1 MSSSVPIIQDEERLE
16 AIWQQVLER
25 LRGALNSA
33 TYSLTFERARA
44 LGLEDGRFRI
54 GVETEFARGWIV
66 QRYDSL
72 VRDAL
77 FEVLGHDVV
86 VNVEVVAPAAVPS
99 GPATPATAVATPP
112 RPEPGPAPAPA
123 PAPAGP
129 RPATRPAG
137 AHPPR

>member
-77 FEVLGHDVV
+77 FEVLGQDVV
-86 VNVEVVAPAAVPS
+86 VAVEVVAPAPS
-99 GPATPATAVATPP
+99 RAAARAGCAARRSAGRP
-112 RPEPGPAPAPA
+112 RRRAPAR
-123 PAPAGP
+123 AG
-129 RPATRPAG
+129 RQR
-137 AHPPR
+137 